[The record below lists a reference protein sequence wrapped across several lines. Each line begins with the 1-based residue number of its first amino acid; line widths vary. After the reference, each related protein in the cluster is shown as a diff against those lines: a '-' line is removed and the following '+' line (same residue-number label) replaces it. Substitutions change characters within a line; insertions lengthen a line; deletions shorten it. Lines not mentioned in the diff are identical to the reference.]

1 MEAKPFADIL
11 RLTLD
16 AWNEMPT
23 KVFESAWVIT
33 GYFEATHF
41 ETYRHLTPAEGHQEA
56 YKVMEPAQVLT
67 GWTFRPTPQM
77 CPVYQWQIKA
87 WLPY

>member
-67 GWTFRPTPQM
+67 GCLFRPTPQM

-87 WLPY
+87 WLPC

>member
-56 YKVMEPAQVLT
+56 YKVM
-67 GWTFRPTPQM
+67 
-77 CPVYQWQIKA
+77 
-87 WLPY
+87 

>member
-1 MEAKPFADIL
+1 MVGNLVTNQGCHGGQTFADIL

-56 YKVMEPAQVLT
+56 YKVM
-67 GWTFRPTPQM
+67 
-77 CPVYQWQIKA
+77 
-87 WLPY
+87 